1 MHEAVANT
9 TEQFRWRA
17 VLVIAS
23 LPVLAI
29 TFRLVQLQLVGHTAY
44 AQIARNQSMAETTI
58 SSERGEIYA
67 TERDGRGGERL
78 VPLAVNRSS
87 FTVYAEPKNIKDVVS
102 AAQGLSAIV
111 GLDESELIRRLSKP
125 DDPYELLLQRGGP
138 EVKTAVEAL
147 GIDGIG
153 ITEESFRFYPNN
165 NLSSHILGFV
175 QYGDSGMVGQ
185 YGAEGY
191 LDDLLSGETGLFK
204 GEINATGRLLGV
216 GERSVNP
223 AIPGSDVVLTIDWT
237 LQYHTCRQLNEWVI
251 KHGASGGSV
260 IIMNPNSGEVMAMC
274 SAPDYNPNVYNEVR
288 SLTQFNNPAIFNAYE
303 PGSIIKPFTIAAA
316 LDQKRITP
324 SSTYVDTG
332 EVVIGPHTIRNSD
345 LKANGEQTMT
355 DVLVKSLNTGVIYA
369 QRLIGGD
376 RLKDYFEAFGFG
388 RESGIELNGEARG
401 TLGRLDE
408 KQDIYYA
415 TVSFGQGMT
424 ATPLQM
430 VAAYSALANGG
441 KLYRP
446 YIVKEILHTDGTST
460 VTEPVVEGT
469 PISQKTAALVSG
481 MMVEV
486 VENGHGKKASVPGY
500 YIAGKTG
507 TAQIPRQDGQGY
519 ETGVGSTIGSFVGYG
534 PVNNPKFAMIVRV
547 DRPKDVQF
555 AESSAAPL
563 FGNLAKFLLQY
574 YEIPP
579 ERPL

>member
-1 MHEAVANT
+1 MHDTAAT
-9 TEQFRWRA
+9 TTDQFRWRA
-17 VLVIAS
+17 VRLIAL

-29 TFRLVQLQLVGHTAY
+29 AVRLVQLQIVGHDAY
-44 AQIARNQSMAETTI
+44 AQIAANQSMAESTI
-58 SSERGEIYA
+58 SSDRGEIYA

-87 FTVYAEPKNIKDVVS
+87 YTIYAEPVHIKDVVA
-102 AAQGLSAIV
+102 AAQALAPIV
-111 GLDESELIRRLSKP
+111 GVEESELIKRMSKP

-138 EVKTAVEAL
+138 EVKAAVEAL
-147 GIDGIG
+147 DIDGIG

-175 QYGDSGMVGQ
+175 QYRDNGMVGQ
-185 YGAEGY
+185 YGAEGF
-191 LDDLLSGETGLFK
+191 LDDMLTGKAGVFR
-204 GEINATGRLLGV
+204 GEINATGNMLGV
-216 GERSVNP
+216 GDRLIDP
-223 AIPGSDVVLTIDWT
+223 AIHGSDVVLTVDWT
-237 LQYHTCRQLNEWVI
+237 LQYHTCRQLNNWVST
-251 KHGASGGSV
+251 HGASGGSV
-260 IIMNPNSGEVMAMC
+260 IILDPNTGAVLAMC
-274 SAPDYNPNVYNEVR
+274 SSPDYNPNVYNEVS
-288 SLTQFNNPAIFNAYE
+288 SLTQFNNPAIFNTYE
-303 PGSIIKPFTIAAA
+303 PGSIVKPFTIAAA
-316 LDQKRITP
+316 LDQKKITP
-324 SSTYVDTG
+324 TSTYIDTG

-345 LKANGEQTMT
+345 KKANGEQTMT

-376 RLKDYFEAFGFG
+376 RLKDYFEAFGLG
-388 RESGIELNGEARG
+388 EATGIELNGEAKG

-415 TVSFGQGMT
+415 TASFGQGMT

-430 VAAYSALANGG
+430 VAGYAALANGG

-446 YIVKEILHTDGTST
+446 YIVKEVLHTDGTST
-460 VTEPVVEGT
+460 PTEPIVIGT
-469 PISQKTAALVSG
+469 PISQKTSALVSG
-481 MMVEV
+481 MLVEV
-486 VENGHGKKASVPGY
+486 VENGHGTKAAVPGY

-534 PVNNPKFAMIVRV
+534 PVNDPRFAMIVRV

-563 FGNLAKFLLQY
+563 FGILAKFLLQY
-574 YEIPP
+574 YEVPP
-579 ERPL
+579 DRPL